1 MPAKQPLM
9 QKPYLVGIIGGSG
22 SGKTYFLNRLLE
34 GLGAENACLISQDH
48 YYKPKEEQPID
59 QNGWVNFDLPQS
71 IDEAAFTNDIRRLLR
86 GEEVVRQEYTFNNA
100 EKVPEQL
107 LFSPRPVI
115 IIEGLFVCSFLK
127 VSEMLDL
134 RVFIETKMHLKIKR
148 RIIRDSIERGY
159 DLDDVLYRYE
169 HHVAPAYEKYV
180 APYRDEADLI
190 VPNNTTCDTAAN
202 VLVNHLNTFFNR

>member
-1 MPAKQPLM
+1 M

-48 YYKPKEEQPID
+48 YYKPKEEQPVD
-59 QNGWVNFDLPQS
+59 KNGWVNFDLPQS
-71 IDEAAFTNDIRRLLR
+71 IDEAALTHDIRRLMR

-190 VPNNTTCDTAAN
+190 VPNNTTCDTAAS
-202 VLVNHLNTFFNR
+202 VLVNHLNTFLNR